1 MKRQPKPVKRRRYHQ
16 ADDNAA
22 TFDVSNP
29 DWLVGAD

>member
-1 MKRQPKPVKRRRYHQ
+1 MKRRRRKPRPYHQ
-16 ADDNAA
+16 ADDSTA